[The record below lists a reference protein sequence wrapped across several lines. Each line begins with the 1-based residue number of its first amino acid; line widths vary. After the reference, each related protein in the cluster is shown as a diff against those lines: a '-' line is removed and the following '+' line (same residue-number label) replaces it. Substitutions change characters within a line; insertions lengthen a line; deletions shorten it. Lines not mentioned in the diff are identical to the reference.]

1 MLIEWTTLL
10 NIIVIINAG
19 LAIFTVFRQPRDIAA
34 TWAWLLLL
42 VFLPILGFF
51 IYSFFGRRL
60 PKKNV
65 FQLPATVQKHL
76 KQTLAGQKAQL
87 GTLDESQNPNNAL
100 INAASGMA
108 EMFMNIDE
116 APLLGHNEIE
126 TFTGGQAFMEA
137 VLKDIDRATQSIHI
151 EFYTFYADKIGQ
163 TVLEHLVAKAKAGV
177 AVRVLYD
184 SWGSMGTTKKF
195 FQPLFEAGG
204 LAYPFLRNELNVIDM
219 RANFRDHHKII
230 TIDGAYGY
238 IGGLNIG
245 DQYMGWDPKFGNW
258 RDCSIRI
265 HGQGVHGLQTK
276 FLTSW
281 NATVTDHA
289 INPASAEEWASYYP
303 VIETA
308 GQAVMQ
314 IVSSGPDSTMEQIK
328 MGYLKLIQLAKQSIK
343 ITTPYLIPD
352 PSVLD
357 ALKVAVKSG
366 VKVEIV
372 TPDMP
377 DHPFVYRAT
386 QYYSWQLSK
395 LGIKVYAY
403 NKGFMHAKTM
413 VIDGKYV
420 SVGSANLDY
429 RSFEL
434 NFEANAFVYDAVLA
448 QQMVAI
454 FADNIADSTLQTEA
468 ILAQQSLWL
477 TIKQHFSRL
486 LSPLL

>member
-1 MLIEWTTLL
+1 MIVEWTTLL

-60 PKKNV
+60 PKKTV
-65 FQLPATVQKHL
+65 FPLPVTVQERL
-76 KQTLAGQKAQL
+76 QRTFDQQKSQL
-87 GTLDESQNPNNAL
+87 GRLDVTENPNNAL
-100 INAASGMA
+100 INDASGMA
-108 EMFMNIDE
+108 EMFMNIDT
-116 APLLGHNEIE
+116 APLLGQNEIE
-126 TFTGGQAFMEA
+126 TFTGGKPFMEA
-137 VLKDIDRATQSIHI
+137 VLKDIDQAKQSIHI

-163 TVLEHLVAKAKAGV
+163 KVLDHLVAKAKAGV

-184 SWGSMGTTKKF
+184 SWGSMGTTKQF
-195 FQPLFEAGG
+195 FQPLFDAGG
-204 LAYPFLRNELNVIDM
+204 WAYPFLRNELNVIDM

-230 TIDGAYGY
+230 TIDGTYGY

-281 NATVTDHA
+281 NATVSEQP
-289 INPASAEEWASYYP
+289 INPATEAEWASYYP
-303 VIETA
+303 TVSTA

-314 IVSSGPDSTMEQIK
+314 IVSSGPDSSMEQIK
-328 MGYLKLIQLAKQSIK
+328 MGYLKLIQLAKHSIK

-357 ALKVAVKSG
+357 ALKIAVKSG
-366 VKVEIV
+366 VQVEIV

-403 NKGFMHAKTM
+403 NKGFMHAKTI
-413 VIDGKYV
+413 VVDGKYV

-434 NFEANAFVYDAVLA
+434 NFEANAFVYDETLA
-448 QQMVAI
+448 RQMVAI
-454 FADNIADSTLQTEA
+454 FAENIADSTLQTDD
-468 ILAQQSLWL
+468 ILAAQSLWL